1 MHMCSICTDD
11 ILSVLGISTVN
22 FMPSHAMAKSA
33 LNARMEKN
41 AGAVCFG
48 TTCRAT
54 CRLLT
59 SPQGLKKLLQCH
71 TQLEKPRKLK
81 CCIYET
87 CTFMHFLQQNEMI
100 LLSMTSLVLNDSF
113 NLLMYDLQLVSVFSL
128 DLSCFC

>member
-41 AGAVCFG
+41 
-48 TTCRAT
+48 
-54 CRLLT
+54 LLI
-59 SPQGLKKLLQCH
+59 SHKKKQ
-71 TQLEKPRKLK
+71 RKLK

-128 DLSCFC
+128 NLSCFW